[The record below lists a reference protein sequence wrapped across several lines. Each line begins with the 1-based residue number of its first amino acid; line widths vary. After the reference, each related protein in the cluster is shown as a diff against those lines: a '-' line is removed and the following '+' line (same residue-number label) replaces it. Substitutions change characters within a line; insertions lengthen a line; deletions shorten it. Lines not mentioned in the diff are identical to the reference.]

1 MAELMR
7 HGPLAQSSH
16 QQIARALG
24 SEILAGVYPPGTTL
38 PNETALLSRFH
49 ISRTVLREV
58 IKTLTAKGLVV
69 AKTRIGT
76 RVVDPAHWNFFD
88 AEVLSWKVGLGMDHA
103 FRQSLVEV
111 RRSIEPAAAA
121 LAAQRRTPEDLA
133 ALRAC
138 IAAMA
143 NPAHSRE
150 SFAEAD
156 RDFHLRVGAA
166 SGNPLMRSLA
176 GVIETALIASFS
188 LSSPTDAPDLQA
200 GAVEAHKAIV
210 DAIENRDAKGA
221 ELAMLAVIDVGHER
235 IESYLA
241 DARRSGSK

>member
-1 MAELMR
+1 MVDLRRRSTMTR
-7 HGPLAQSSH
+7 SSH

-24 SEILAGVYPPGTTL
+24 SEILSGVYPPGSTL
-38 PNETALLSRFH
+38 PNETALLSRFQ

-88 AEVLSWKVGLGMDHA
+88 AEVLSWKVGLGMDDA

-121 LAAQRRTPEDLA
+121 LASQRRTDEDLRD
-133 ALRAC
+133 LRAC
-138 IAAMA
+138 IAVMA
-143 NPAHSRE
+143 EPGHTRE
-150 SFAEAD
+150 TFAEAD
-156 RDFHLRVGAA
+156 LDFHLRVGAA

-188 LSSPTDAPDLQA
+188 LSSPTDTADLHS
-200 GAVEAHKAIV
+200 GAVQAHRAIV
-210 DAIENRDAKGA
+210 DAIENRDARGA

-235 IESYLA
+235 IESHLA
-241 DARRSGSK
+241 DARRLGSK

>member
-1 MAELMR
+1 MGELMR
-7 HGPLAQSSH
+7 HTPVAQSSH

-24 SEILAGVYPPGTTL
+24 SEILAGVYPPGSTL
-38 PNETALLSRFH
+38 PNETALLTRFQ

-76 RVVDPAHWNFFD
+76 RVLDPAHWNFFD
-88 AEVLSWKVGLGMDHA
+88 AEVLSWKVGLGMDDA

-121 LAAQRRTPEDLA
+121 LAARRRTAEDLV
-133 ALRAC
+133 ALRGC

-143 NPAHSRE
+143 APDHTRE

-188 LSSPTDAPDLQA
+188 LSSPTGAPDLQA

-210 DAIENRDAKGA
+210 DAIEIQDAKGA
-221 ELAMLAVIDVGHER
+221 EIAMLAVIDVGHER

-241 DARRSGSK
+241 DARRPGSK

>member
-1 MAELMR
+1 MADLRR
-7 HGPLAQSSH
+7 HTNAAQSSH
-16 QQIARALG
+16 QQITRALG
-24 SEILAGVYPPGTTL
+24 SEILAGVYRPGDNL
-38 PNETALLSRFH
+38 PNETALLSRFQ

-76 RVVDPAHWNFFD
+76 RVLDPLHWNFFD
-88 AEVLSWKVGLGMDHA
+88 AEVLSWKVGVGMDDA

-121 LAAQRRTPEDLA
+121 LAAARRTPEDLL
-133 ALRAC
+133 ALRSC

-143 NPAHSRE
+143 QSGHTRE

-156 RDFHLRVGAA
+156 LDFHLSVGAA

-176 GVIETALIASFS
+176 GVIETALVASFS
-188 LSSPTDAPDLQA
+188 LSSPMDAPQLQ
-200 GAVEAHKAIV
+200 GDTVQDHRAIV
-210 DAIENRDAKGA
+210 DAIESGDARAA

-235 IESYLA
+235 IESHLA
-241 DARRSGSK
+241 DARRTGSK